1 MVFVLTAA
9 GCVLNSSWVCVVCV
23 YGEWR
28 KREGSR
34 EHAARGTGGTGEL
47 FHSSYTS
54 LKLKVGVSDPGFSY
68 LLSAVTSMAN

>member
-34 EHAARGTGGTGEL
+34 EHAAGGERGN
-47 FHSSYTS
+47 
-54 LKLKVGVSDPGFSY
+54 FST
-68 LLSAVTSMAN
+68 LATRV